1 MLGKLLNNW
10 HQDQSHKAVADVSMF
25 DDPLKNIRRL
35 LHTGKGLRRVTY
47 INLLRKEHGHEG
59 YERDTNND
67 SDESLG
73 KRKLRLEQVL
83 VPIMV
88 LLLIGLQDIFVQA
101 VMRPYLE
108 PHVYAESQ

>member
-1 MLGKLLNNW
+1 MGK
-10 HQDQSHKAVADVSMF
+10 
-25 DDPLKNIRRL
+25 R
-35 LHTGKGLRRVTY
+35 LRRVTY

-67 SDESLG
+67 PDESLS
-73 KRKLRLEQVL
+73 KRKLRLEQIL

-101 VMRPYLE
+101 VMRSYLE